1 MTVNLWRIASDEPTF
16 TADSLSGKGAE
27 ISGGRWNR
35 PGTPVL
41 YTATNVSLAAME
53 TLVHFNASLLPLNRI
68 LVRIEV
74 SKEVWKK
81 RTIADPATLPVGWDV
96 VPPGMVTLDFGDQW
110 LKSGSSALLQ
120 VPSAI
125 VPEEFNVLINP
136 RHPAMAKGAIKAFK
150 ERRWQYDSRL
160 RT

>member
-1 MTVNLWRIASDEPTF
+1 MTVVLWRIAADEPTF

-35 PGTPVL
+35 TGNPVI
-41 YTATNVSLAAME
+41 YTASNVSLAALE
-53 TLVHFNASLLPLNRI
+53 TLVHFNAALLPLNRI

-74 SKEVWKK
+74 SKDVWDE
-81 RTIADPATLPVGWDV
+81 RVVADSASLQVGWDV

-110 LKSGSSALLQ
+110 LRSGASALLQ

-125 VPEEFNVLINP
+125 VPEEYNVLINP
-136 RHPAMAKGAIKAFK
+136 RHPSMAKGSIKAIKH
-150 ERRWQYDSRL
+150 RRWQYDSRL
-160 RT
+160 RS